1 MVEIA
6 RSTLYWWIRDF
17 SYLLNEQDK
26 FVLHSSIMDGLQLN
40 CKVANRRQALQD
52 AIKKFIIVHVTKNP
66 MFSMK
71 KLMKK
76 LMNTYN
82 MTISRGTF
90 IKFSVT
96 INLLLKKC
104 KNDISIW
111 KTNFKKAVKTPKKLL
126 ISATTTL
133 LQFVWWLFI

>member
-1 MVEIA
+1 
-6 RSTLYWWIRDF
+6 
-17 SYLLNEQDK
+17 
-26 FVLHSSIMDGLQLN
+26 MDGLQLN

-133 LQFVWWLFI
+133 LQFV